1 MSVVFICYGNA
12 CRSPMAE
19 GLAKHLLGE
28 DVWVESAGLAPILSG
43 ACDDAIEFL
52 REQFDIDISHHMA
65 RSVANVQI
73 GLFEHIVI
81 LDAYVYESLK
91 KRYPSFM
98 EKFILWDIEDPY
110 GRDRKAFQNAAE
122 KIKNLIDNKL
132 IPLYSE

>member
-28 DVWVESAGLAPILSG
+28 DVRIESAGLAPILSG
-43 ACDDAIEFL
+43 ASDDAIQVL

-65 RSVANVQI
+65 RSVANIQI
-73 GLFEHIVI
+73 GLFEHIII
-81 LDAYVYESLK
+81 LDAYVHESLK
-91 KRYPSFM
+91 KRYPSLS

-110 GRDRKAFQNAAE
+110 GRDRTAFKNAAE
-122 KIKNLIDNKL
+122 KIMAQIEKQL
-132 IPLYSE
+132 IPLYGE